1 MPYDRITLG
10 DEEIAEME
18 AMQAEMMSAQQVDP
32 RAQEMQMKM
41 QLKQIELCQIR
52 AGSS

>member
-18 AMQAEMMSAQQVDP
+18 AMKAEMASMQVDP
-32 RAQEMQMKM
+32 AQQKM
-41 QLKQIELCQIR
+41 QLED
-52 AGSS
+52 AA